1 MIKFLSVDGT
11 PNIEIGSWLLDQAP
25 VVVIMGVIVWW
36 LAKRLVKAEDDKD
49 LLSKEVI
56 KITTLWEVKA
66 GKMDEDDKAT
76 KQQIISSLNEI
87 KSYFYNNIKK

>member
-1 MIKFLSVDGT
+1 MINLTSNV
-11 PNIEIGSWLLDQAP
+11 EIGPWLLEQAP
-25 VVVIMGVIVWW
+25 VVVVMGIVVYW
-36 LAKRLVKAEDDKD
+36 LAKRLVKAEADKD

-66 GKMDEDDKAT
+66 GKMDEDDKAI